1 MLHRVILGS
10 LERFMGALIEHFA
23 GAFPLWLAPVQCVI
37 IPVSEKAND
46 YAENVMRALAT
57 NNVRV
62 EMDLRNERLQKKI
75 RDAEVQKIPYMIV
88 IGEKEES
95 VGMISVRSKSQ
106 GDIGR
111 MKLGEFIERVKEEVE
126 KKVR

>member
-1 MLHRVILGS
+1 MV
-10 LERFMGALIEHFA
+10 
-23 GAFPLWLAPVQCVI
+23 
-37 IPVSEKAND
+37 IPVSEKAGV
-46 YAENVMRALAT
+46 YAENVWRTLF
-57 NNVRV
+57 NNDIRV
-62 EMDLRNERLQKKI
+62 EIDMRNERLQKKI

-95 VGMISVRSKSQ
+95 VGMISIRSKSE

-111 MKLGEFIERVKEEVE
+111 MKLGEFIERVKEEIE

>member
-1 MLHRVILGS
+1 MV
-10 LERFMGALIEHFA
+10 
-23 GAFPLWLAPVQCVI
+23 
-37 IPVSEKAND
+37 IPVSEKSAD
-46 YAENVMRALAT
+46 YAENVFRTLFN

-62 EMDLRNERLQKKI
+62 EIDSRNERLQKKI
-75 RDAEVQKIPYMIV
+75 RDAEVQKIPYMVV

-95 VGMISVRSKSQ
+95 VGMISVRSKTQ

-111 MKLGEFIERVKEEVE
+111 MKLGEFIERIKEETE